1 MADPRIGKD
10 VNDNVVIKEGGVVP
24 EVDNNKDLGTS
35 SKYWKDLY
43 IKGSLKSA
51 SNSVT
56 VDDLAAIST
65 PVAADVE
72 VEKLG
77 TPTYDDLQ
85 DWLNNT
91 QSSGYIV
98 GGDITATDPPD
109 GTVAISAVKGFIKT
123 TDSDIGVTKFF
134 DLAGVT
140 NFVLTNNSINYI
152 YVDYNA
158 GSPQFA
164 VTTDRTTIE
173 LNRHFEIGKVYRED
187 NTLHILQSG
196 VKLPNFLRNEHERLI
211 SVRGFERGS
220 GGVISESGTRYLHS
234 TGGEFYLGVN
244 KITTTGKDTSGADTF
259 TRHYHSGGTWTSD
272 EKSQIA
278 EGDVYQY
285 DNGTNLTNLSNNK
298 YGVWWVYID
307 YDSHLHVVVGRGDYT
322 LLEAQTALLPDVPDF
337 VSEFAK
343 LAAKIILKEG
353 ETNFTAVVSAYET
366 LFPMSGEFN
375 HNDLGGIQGGAAD
388 DYYHLTQAQHAEA
401 LLFSQTGWI
410 PAGETWTYASADDP
424 TFTFT
429 ISGDKTSKYS
439 AGMRIKLTQT
449 TVKYFIITK
458 VAYSSPNTTITVYG
472 GTDYDLADAVITLPY
487 YSTQKAPQG
496 FPLDPDKWT
505 IEVIDTTAR
514 EQASPTQ
521 NTWYNLGGISIN
533 IPIGAFRVGY
543 TCTMYGYATSADAVR
558 YAVTLSTANNSESDS
573 EFTAFGGIY
582 TSTNETKGNYLP
594 VCIEKS
600 INLSSKTTYYL
611 NMRTIDSGLT
621 KIQLLNSTQPLI
633 IRAICAYL

>member
-10 VNDNVVIKEGGVVP
+10 AADNLVIKNGGVVP

-65 PVAADVE
+65 PTASDVE

-77 TPTYDDLQ
+77 TPTYNNLQ
-85 DWLNNT
+85 DWLNST
-91 QSSGYIV
+91 QSAGYIV

-134 DLAGVT
+134 DLDGVT
-140 NFVLTNNSINYI
+140 DFVLTNNSINYI

-158 GSPQFA
+158 GSPQFT
-164 VTTDRTTIE
+164 VTTDRSTIE

-187 NTLHILQSG
+187 NTVHILQSG
-196 VKLPNFLRNEHERLI
+196 VKLPNFLRNEHERLLA
-211 SVRGFERGS
+211 VRGFERGS
-220 GGVISESGTRYLHS
+220 GGVISESGTRYLQS

-298 YGVWWVYID
+298 YGVWWVYIG

-353 ETNFTAVVSAYET
+353 GTNFTAVVSAYET

-388 DYYHLTQAQHAEA
+388 DYYHLTQAQHATVVYTAE
-401 LLFSQTGWI
+401 
-410 PAGETWTYASADDP
+410 
-424 TFTFT
+424 
-429 ISGDKTSKYS
+429 
-439 AGMRIKLTQT
+439 TQT
-449 TVKYFIITK
+449 LTNKRITK
-458 VAYSSPNTTITVYG
+458 
-472 GTDYDLADAVITLPY
+472 
-487 YSTQKAPQG
+487 
-496 FPLDPDKWT
+496 
-505 IEVIDTTAR
+505 
-514 EQASPTQ
+514 
-521 NTWYNLGGISIN
+521 
-533 IPIGAFRVGY
+533 RVGSI
-543 TCTMYGYATSADAVR
+543 ASTSS
-558 YAVTLSTANNSESDS
+558 L
-573 EFTAFGGIY
+573 
-582 TSTNETKGNYLP
+582 
-594 VCIEKS
+594 
-600 INLSSKTTYYL
+600 
-611 NMRTIDSGLT
+611 TIDSDSYDVYCVTALSEEITINEPSGT
-621 KIQLLNSTQPLI
+621 PTNGQSLI
-633 IRAICAYL
+633 LRFKDDGTGRAINWNVIFRAIGVDLPTGTTAGKTLYVGLIYNSADSKWDALAVGEEE